1 MSPSPIAF
9 LPTVPP
15 RIRQQVIRRLP
26 LWALC
31 VLRAS
36 DDPEGPTFEV
46 HFNKLKPYPLDDNS
60 CGPASSELPSFSSA
74 ELPNP
79 PTEPSSIVSVPSF
92 PLAPAVPT
100 QVKLKLQNAL
110 RRLKNILNS
119 SVGLDLPSIVPHY
132 RNFLRE
138 LEGCENGLDSMTLDK
153 ATIEAEALQLLD
165 QTSVECGHNIRVYD
179 RLHEISQASS
189 FDKSLD
195 RMGLSQV
202 GFQTPLRSVAS
213 ASSLVPTE
221 QPTPLPANPQ
231 PRTLP
236 DDQTD
241 SQMIRTSTPA
251 LATAG
256 ATAEVA
262 KNVPTSRSFVVTR
275 LAGPVGP
282 HSSQPYGPRSSVV
295 GTYGSATRS
304 PSAPNPRLAQ
314 PATPTISL
322 AGPSAVA
329 TATPLD
335 TSGQSSIYTNL
346 MRPPL
351 QPSVPTA
358 AIWKPTTT
366 PTIPTAESIKP
377 SAADS
382 ASSTGYVSLSQT
394 REPMSSQPKPPASTL
409 PIQSVTRTEE
419 TQQLGFREKVAYFK
433 AQEHSTRQT
442 VAVMQSAQS
451 VGFRSYERPF
461 RQPESSVRMPT
472 IERPQSPSDQPTT
485 QQPSAPQQL
494 TGQQQPSF
502 TIPQP
507 PSTLTYAE
515 GLSKP
520 DPSGEHTYTNSF
532 AFEMAPVKH
541 PATYQNEEPSQPPAE
556 MMMPSLPP
564 RTQTDLAAPRLTLRE
579 FGIGPEQPEGQP
591 SLPQAREPITVDTQ
605 PTSRP
610 TDLPALAS
618 PTSVTSS
625 FATTAD
631 STRFFREV
639 EEKATFSPQPQ
650 RRQMAEQPRAPAE
663 PVMKMASEAN
673 DSSLHPSKTTSVFGE
688 SESTVLT
695 GPRVVDAESIS
706 SDSEEDKKVT
716 TPPKRLPIRKEQM
729 EIEISPPESPERN
742 EKPIKDRII
751 IARLHNHIDRSS
763 ERDTINMSRKGIQ
776 QSRGQTKLQKIG
788 HPGRQD
794 SYTWEQ
800 NNETIRMVSG
810 TSPIS
815 VALFSPEESLASS
828 PIEPQEQ
835 RLRTSSKGYSRAIYS
850 RTERRMDRQMEH
862 QQNRTREESQERVL
876 YAVTPHDC
884 VVSKNTYANAY
895 RQDSTDSDFSL
906 DYRRQT
912 TMKPVS
918 IVRADQHSSR
928 SSSRGEL
935 VFSPSCKNQRRSRS
949 QSPVRRQSQSPQR
962 QPVFKVVMKGPATQ
976 VPMPLEDTSDSSST
990 SAGGEQRAQPVKFK
1004 VEPLIYE
1011 THRRSAM
1018 NSPLGFNRGLAREN
1032 SYVCH
1037 MHCRK
1042 SRSPSPRRKQVE
1054 PCQQVPVQ
1062 CARLIAECVPIQQ
1075 NVEDPENSVLLHHV
1089 CKRCQHELDHGAY
1102 VKGGRSL
1109 RRSRSKARHTH
1120 YAGDSYSAIGSEEY
1134 IGSGEI
1140 YANKAFMKSRQF
1152 DAHLCGPKL
1161 PGYQGLKCS
1170 TAR

>member
-1 MSPSPIAF
+1 
-9 LPTVPP
+9 
-15 RIRQQVIRRLP
+15 
-26 LWALC
+26 
-31 VLRAS
+31 
-36 DDPEGPTFEV
+36 
-46 HFNKLKPYPLDDNS
+46 
-60 CGPASSELPSFSSA
+60 
-74 ELPNP
+74 
-79 PTEPSSIVSVPSF
+79 
-92 PLAPAVPT
+92 
-100 QVKLKLQNAL
+100 
-110 RRLKNILNS
+110 
-119 SVGLDLPSIVPHY
+119 
-132 RNFLRE
+132 
-138 LEGCENGLDSMTLDK
+138 MTLDK

-195 RMGLSQV
+195 RVGLSQV

-213 ASSLVPTE
+213 ASSLGPTE
-221 QPTPLPANPQ
+221 QPSTSQANPQ
-231 PRTLP
+231 PSTLP
-236 DDQTD
+236 DDQTGT
-241 SQMIRTSTPA
+241 QMIRTSTPE

-256 ATAEVA
+256 ATEGMA
-262 KNVPTSRSFVVTR
+262 KSVSKSRSFVVTR

-282 HSSQPYGPRSSVV
+282 HSSQPYGPRSSVI
-295 GTYGSATRS
+295 GPYGSAARS
-304 PSAPNPRLAQ
+304 PSAPSPRVAQ
-314 PATPTISL
+314 PAASTLSS
-322 AGPSAVA
+322 AGPSAAA

-335 TSGQSSIYTNL
+335 TSGQSGIYTNL

-351 QPSVPTA
+351 QPSVPTMA
-358 AIWKPTTT
+358 TWKPTTT
-366 PTIPTAESIKP
+366 PTMPTAESIKS
-377 SAADS
+377 SAADG
-382 ASSTGYVSLSQT
+382 ASSTGYVPLSQT
-394 REPMSSQPKPPASTL
+394 REPTSLQTKPPASDL
-409 PIQSVTRTEE
+409 PIQSATRIQG
-419 TQQLGFREKVAYFK
+419 TQQLGFREKVAYFQ
-433 AQEHSTRQT
+433 AQERGTRQT
-442 VAVMQSAQS
+442 VTLMQSAQS
-451 VGFRSYERPF
+451 VGFRSYEQPF
-461 RQPESSVRMPT
+461 RQPESSIRMPT
-472 IERPQSPSDQPTT
+472 MERSPSPE
-485 QQPSAPQQL
+485 
-494 TGQQQPSF
+494 
-502 TIPQP
+502 I
-507 PSTLTYAE
+507 
-515 GLSKP
+515 
-520 DPSGEHTYTNSF
+520 
-532 AFEMAPVKH
+532 
-541 PATYQNEEPSQPPAE
+541 SQPPAE

-564 RTQTDLAAPRLTLRE
+564 RTQTDFAVPRLTLRE
-579 FGIGPEQPEGQP
+579 FGMGPEQPEGQP

-631 STRFFREV
+631 STRFFRQV
-639 EEKATFSPQPQ
+639 EEKATFSPQTQ
-650 RRQMAEQPRAPAE
+650 RRQMADQPRAPEE
-663 PVMKMASEAN
+663 PVIKIASEAN

-688 SESTVLT
+688 SETTVLT

-706 SDSEEDKKVT
+706 SDSEDDNKDN
-716 TPPKRLPIRKEQM
+716 TPPKRLPIRMEQM
-729 EIEISPPESPERN
+729 EIELSPPESPERK
-742 EKPIKDRII
+742 EKPTKDRII
-751 IARLHNHIDRSS
+751 IARSG
-763 ERDTINMSRKGIQ
+763 ERDPINMNRKGIQ
-776 QSRGQTKLQKIG
+776 QSRSQTKLQKIG

-828 PIEPQEQ
+828 PNELQEQ
-835 RLRTSSKGYSRAIYS
+835 RLRTTSKGYSRAIYS

-884 VVSKNTYANAY
+884 VVSKNTYANVY
-895 RQDSTDSDFSL
+895 SRDSTDSDFSL

-918 IVRADQHSSR
+918 IVRADHHSSR

-935 VFSPSCKNQRRSRS
+935 VLSPSLRHQRRSRS

-962 QPVFKVVMKGPATQ
+962 QPVFKVVVKGPATQ
-976 VPMPLEDTSDSSST
+976 VPIPLEDTSDSSST
-990 SAGGEQRAQPVKFK
+990 SACVEQRAQPVKFK

-1011 THRRSAM
+1011 TPRRRSFVS
-1018 NSPLGFNRGLAREN
+1018 SPLGFNRGLTREN

-1062 CARLIAECVPIQQ
+1062 CARLIAECVPLQQ

-1102 VKGGRSL
+1102 VKGGRTL
-1109 RRSRSKARHTH
+1109 RRSRSKTRHTH
-1120 YAGDSYSAIGSEEY
+1120 CVADSGCANDSEEY

-1152 DAHLCGPKL
+1152 EAHLCCPKL
-1161 PGYQGLKCS
+1161 PGYQGLKCY
-1170 TAR
+1170 TRDKL